1 MFDNFKPPNLGDL
14 GNFRPVPN
22 RPGRKTKERY
32 APIVDKVNALE
43 QKMSA
48 MSDEQLREQT
58 ETSSEKSA
66 REVWMNCYQKRSR
79 RCEGVEESF
88 GLRPFDVQV
97 IGGVILHEGQIAE
110 MRTGEGK
117 SKTRTAY
124 LNALSGKGV
133 HVVTVNDYLAKRDM
147 EWIGQIH
154 KFLGLSVGL
163 IRANMASKGEA
174 GTPRTHAS
182 QIRARLRHLRDN
194 LRKFQN
200 LVLKFN
206 FASSM
211 KSIQF

>member
-14 GNFRPVPN
+14 GNFKNPFQTDPAE
-22 RPGRKTKERY
+22 KTKERY

-58 ETSSEKSA
+58 ETFRA
-66 REVWMNCYQKRSR
+66 RRARGESLDELLPEAFATVREASKR
-79 RCEGVEESF
+79 VL

-117 SKTRTAY
+117 TLVSALPAY

-163 IRANMASKGEA
+163 IQANMSEQERRSGYSKDVTYVTNSELGFDY
-174 GTPRTHAS
+174 
-182 QIRARLRHLRDN
+182 LRDN
-194 LRKFQN
+194 LAQ
-200 LVLKFN
+200 VL
-206 FASSM
+206 SL
-211 KSIQF
+211 IHI